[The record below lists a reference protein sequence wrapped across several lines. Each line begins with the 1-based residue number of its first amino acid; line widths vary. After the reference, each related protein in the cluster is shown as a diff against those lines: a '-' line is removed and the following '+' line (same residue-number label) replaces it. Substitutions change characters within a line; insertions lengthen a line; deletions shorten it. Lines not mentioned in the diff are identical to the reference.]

1 MPEDCGSGV
10 DVAAASLGPLGRP
23 TGAVEEAREP
33 EMKIRKS
40 KTLALL

>member
-10 DVAAASLGPLGRP
+10 DAAATSLGPLGRP
-23 TGAVEEAREP
+23 TGAVEEAEGVKI
-33 EMKIRKS
+33 EIRKS

>member
-1 MPEDCGSGV
+1 MSEDCGSGA
-10 DVAAASLGPLGRP
+10 DAAATSLGPLGRP
-23 TGAVEEAREP
+23 TAAIKEAREA